1 MNEKAFNALIDV
13 RNALSLEKGCT
24 TLLVSEALV
33 RKADMSDSDFVLL
46 SGS

>member
-1 MNEKAFNALIDV
+1 MNGKAFNALIDV

-24 TLLVSEALV
+24 ALLVSEPLLG
-33 RKADMSDSDFVLL
+33 RGDSDFVLL

>member
-1 MNEKAFNALIDV
+1 MNGKAFNTVIDV

-24 TLLVSEALV
+24 ALLVSKPWV
-33 RKADMSDSDFVLL
+33 RKGDLSDSDLVLL